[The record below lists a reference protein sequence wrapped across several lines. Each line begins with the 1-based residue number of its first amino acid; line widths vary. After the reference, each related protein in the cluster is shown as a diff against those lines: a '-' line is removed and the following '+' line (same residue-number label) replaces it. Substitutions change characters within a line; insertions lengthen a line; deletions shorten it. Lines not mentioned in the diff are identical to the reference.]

1 MKHPFYRCA
10 AAAFVATALFAGP
23 AAAEEDH
30 IAPIKELAATKV
42 AVWTASPI
50 LVDAVNAQNAAN
62 AAITQGDIDK
72 MDKTWRAEIK
82 SGGGPMSQKILANA
96 LSAYLKKV
104 KSESAGLYSE
114 IFVMDN
120 KGLNVGQSDPTSD
133 FWQGDEAKWQ
143 KTYSA
148 GPKAVHIGKVKTDES
163 SQTLQSQLSMSIVDP
178 ANGKV
183 IGSVTI
189 GVNVEQLVE

>member
-120 KGLNVGQSDPTSD
+120 KGLARATRRRIFGRVT
-133 FWQGDEAKWQ
+133 KR
-143 KTYSA
+143 
-148 GPKAVHIGKVKTDES
+148 
-163 SQTLQSQLSMSIVDP
+163 
-178 ANGKV
+178 NGKKRTV
-183 IGSVTI
+183 PGRKPFISARSKPTNRLRRFNLSSACRLWTRPTARLSARSPLG
-189 GVNVEQLVE
+189 

>member
-82 SGGGPMSQKILANA
+82 SGGGPMSQKILATRRRIFGRVTKRNGKKRTVPGRKPFISA
-96 LSAYLKKV
+96 RSKPTNRLRRFNLSSACRLWTRPTARLSARSPL
-104 KSESAGLYSE
+104 G
-114 IFVMDN
+114 
-120 KGLNVGQSDPTSD
+120 
-133 FWQGDEAKWQ
+133 
-143 KTYSA
+143 
-148 GPKAVHIGKVKTDES
+148 
-163 SQTLQSQLSMSIVDP
+163 
-178 ANGKV
+178 
-183 IGSVTI
+183 
-189 GVNVEQLVE
+189 